1 LFRFLKQ
8 QVMRKYILILLTTS
22 FFTINVVAQTRGV
35 KIGYIDMEYILEK
48 VPDYAEAKNQL
59 ELKANTW
66 KQEIET
72 KKNDIKKLKDALA
85 SEKVLLTK
93 ELINDKEEEINVLEK
108 EMLDYQQKRFGPQ
121 GDLMIQKS
129 ALVKPIQD
137 QVFNIVQD
145 IAVQRKYDFIFDKSS
160 DLTMLFTAERFD
172 ISDFVLKALE
182 RAGKKVELSKKQQKI
197 QDAKDLREV
206 ETTENPEILDKEK
219 KVQATK
225 DEREKKLQERK
236 DAAAEKKKEADEKR
250 AELLKTRAEARQK
263 LLDEQKAKR
272 EALLNKKKENKT
284 DNNNPEPKK
293 D

>member
-1 LFRFLKQ
+1 MKKYFVLLF
-8 QVMRKYILILLTTS
+8 S
-22 FFTINVVAQTRGV
+22 FVLFVAQAQKTT

-48 VPDYAEAKNQL
+48 VPEYAEAKNQL
-59 ELKANTW
+59 EQKANTW

-72 KKNDIKKLKDALA
+72 KKNEIKKLKDALA

-93 ELINDKEEEINVLEK
+93 ELINDKEEEITVLEK

-172 ISDFVLKALE
+172 VSDFVLKALE

-197 QDAKDLREV
+197 QDEKDLREV
-206 ETTENPEILDKEK
+206 ETTENPEILEKEK

-236 DAAAEKKKEADEKR
+236 DAAAAKKKEADEKR
-250 AELLKTRAEARQK
+250 AELLKARTEARQK

-272 EALLNKKKENKT
+272 EALLNKKKEE
-284 DNNNPEPKK
+284 NNPEPKK

>member
-1 LFRFLKQ
+1 MKKYFVLLFSFVLFVVQAQK
-8 QVMRKYILILLTTS
+8 TT
-22 FFTINVVAQTRGV
+22 
-35 KIGYIDMEYILEK
+35 KIGYIDMDYILEK
-48 VPDYAEAKNQL
+48 VPEYAEAKNQL
-59 ELKANTW
+59 EQKANTW
-66 KQEIET
+66 KQEIES
-72 KKNDIKKLKDALA
+72 KKNEIKKLKDALA

-121 GDLMIQKS
+121 GDLIIQKS
-129 ALVKPIQD
+129 ALIKPIQD

-182 RAGKKVELSKKQQKI
+182 RAGKKVELKKKQQKI

-206 ETTENPEILDKEK
+206 ETTENPEILEKEK

-236 DAAAEKKKEADEKR
+236 DAAAAKKKEADEKR

-272 EALLNKKKENKT
+272 EALLNKKTENKT
-284 DNNNPEPKK
+284 DNNNNPEPKK
-293 D
+293 N

>member
-1 LFRFLKQ
+1 MKKYFVLLFSFVLFVAHAQK
-8 QVMRKYILILLTTS
+8 TT
-22 FFTINVVAQTRGV
+22 

-48 VPDYAEAKNQL
+48 VPEYAEAKNQL
-59 ELKANTW
+59 EQKANTW

-85 SEKVLLTK
+85 SERVLLTK

-172 ISDFVLKALE
+172 ISNFVLKALE
-182 RAGKKVELSKKQQKI
+182 RAGKKVELTKKQQKV

-206 ETTENPEILDKEK
+206 ETAENPEILEKEK

-236 DAAAEKKKEADEKR
+236 DAAAAKKKEADEKR
-250 AELLKTRAEARQK
+250 AELVKTRAEARQK

-272 EALLNKKKENKT
+272 EALLNKKKEN
-284 DNNNPEPKK
+284 NNNPEPKK

>member
-1 LFRFLKQ
+1 MKKYFVLLF
-8 QVMRKYILILLTTS
+8 S
-22 FFTINVVAQTRGV
+22 FVLFVAQAQKTT

-48 VPDYAEAKNQL
+48 VPEYAEAKNQL
-59 ELKANTW
+59 EQKANTW
-66 KQEIET
+66 IQEIET

-85 SEKVLLTK
+85 SERVLLTK

-121 GDLMIQKS
+121 GDLMIQKA

-182 RAGKKVELSKKQQKI
+182 RAGKKVELTKKQQKI

-206 ETTENPEILDKEK
+206 ETAENPEILEKEK

-236 DAAAEKKKEADEKR
+236 DAAAAKKKEADEKR
-250 AELLKTRAEARQK
+250 AELVKTRAEARQK

-272 EALLNKKKENKT
+272 EALLNKKKEN
-284 DNNNPEPKK
+284 NNNPEPKK

>member
-1 LFRFLKQ
+1 MKKYFVLLF
-8 QVMRKYILILLTTS
+8 S
-22 FFTINVVAQTRGV
+22 FVLFVAQAQKTT

-48 VPDYAEAKNQL
+48 VPEYAEAKNQL
-59 ELKANTW
+59 EQKANIW

-108 EMLDYQQKRFGPQ
+108 EMLEYQQKRFGPQ

-137 QVFNIVQD
+137 QVFTIVQD

-197 QDAKDLREV
+197 QDEKDLREV
-206 ETTENPEILDKEK
+206 ETTENPEILEKEK

-225 DEREKKLQERK
+225 DDREKKLQERK
-236 DAAAEKKKEADEKR
+236 DAAAAKKKEADEKR

-263 LLDEQKAKR
+263 LLEDQKAKR
-272 EALLNKKKENKT
+272 DALLNKKKET
-284 DNNNPEPKK
+284 NNPEPKK

>member
-1 LFRFLKQ
+1 MKKYFVLLF
-8 QVMRKYILILLTTS
+8 S
-22 FFTINVVAQTRGV
+22 FVLFVAQAQKTT
-35 KIGYIDMEYILEK
+35 KIGYIDMDYILEK
-48 VPDYAEAKNQL
+48 VPEYAEAKNQL
-59 ELKANTW
+59 EQKANTW

-72 KKNDIKKLKDALA
+72 KKNEIKKLKDALA

-121 GDLMIQKS
+121 GDLIIQKS

-206 ETTENPEILDKEK
+206 ETTENPEILEKEK
-219 KVQATK
+219 AKQATQ
-225 DEREKKLQERK
+225 DERAKALQERK
-236 DAAAEKKKEADEKR
+236 DAVAAKKKEADEKR

-263 LLDEQKAKR
+263 LLDDQKAKR
-272 EALLNKKKENKT
+272 DALLNKKNENKT
-284 DNNNPEPKK
+284 ENNNNPEPKK
-293 D
+293 N

>member
-1 LFRFLKQ
+1 MKKYFVLLF
-8 QVMRKYILILLTTS
+8 S
-22 FFTINVVAQTRGV
+22 FVLFVAQAQKTT

-48 VPDYAEAKNQL
+48 VPEYAEAKSQL
-59 ELKANTW
+59 EQKANAW

-137 QVFNIVQD
+137 QVFTIVQD

-206 ETTENPEILDKEK
+206 ETTENPEILEKEK

-236 DAAAEKKKEADEKR
+236 DAAAAKKKEADEKR

-272 EALLNKKKENKT
+272 DALLNKKKET
-284 DNNNPEPKK
+284 NNPEPKK

>member
-1 LFRFLKQ
+1 MKKYFVLLF
-8 QVMRKYILILLTTS
+8 S
-22 FFTINVVAQTRGV
+22 FVLFVAQAQKTT

-48 VPDYAEAKNQL
+48 VPEYAEAKNQL
-59 ELKANTW
+59 EQKANTW

-72 KKNDIKKLKDALA
+72 KKNEIKKLKDALA

-182 RAGKKVELSKKQQKI
+182 RAGKKIELSKKQQKI
-197 QDAKDLREV
+197 QDAKEVREFD
-206 ETTENPEILDKEK
+206 TTENPEILEKEK

-236 DAAAEKKKEADEKR
+236 DAAAAKKKEADDKR

-272 EALLNKKKENKT
+272 DPLLNKKNENKT
-284 DNNNPEPKK
+284 ENNNNPEPKK

>member
-1 LFRFLKQ
+1 MKKYFVLLF
-8 QVMRKYILILLTTS
+8 S
-22 FFTINVVAQTRGV
+22 FVLFVAQAQKTT

-48 VPDYAEAKNQL
+48 VPEYAEAKNQL
-59 ELKANTW
+59 EQKANTW

-72 KKNDIKKLKDALA
+72 KKNEIKKLKDALA

-93 ELINDKEEEINVLEK
+93 ELINDKEEEITVLEK
-108 EMLDYQQKRFGPQ
+108 DMLDYQQKRFGPQ

-197 QDAKDLREV
+197 QDEKDLREV
-206 ETTENPEILDKEK
+206 ETTENPEILEKEK

-225 DEREKKLQERK
+225 DQREKLLQDRR
-236 DAAAEKKKEADEKR
+236 DAAAAKKKEADEKR
-250 AELLKTRAEARQK
+250 AELMKTRAEARQK

-272 EALLNKKKENKT
+272 EALLNKKKEN
-284 DNNNPEPKK
+284 NPEPKK

>member
-1 LFRFLKQ
+1 MKKYFVLLF
-8 QVMRKYILILLTTS
+8 S
-22 FFTINVVAQTRGV
+22 FVLFVAQAQKTT

-48 VPDYAEAKNQL
+48 VPEYAEAKNQL
-59 ELKANTW
+59 EQKANTW
-66 KQEIET
+66 KQEIEI
-72 KKNDIKKLKDALA
+72 KKNEIKKLKDGLA

-121 GDLMIQKS
+121 GDLIIQKS

-225 DEREKKLQERK
+225 DERANKLQERK
-236 DAAAEKKKEADEKR
+236 DIIAAKKKEADDKR
-250 AELLKTRAEARQK
+250 TELLKTRAEARQK

-272 EALLNKKKENKT
+272 EALLNKKKENT
-284 DNNNPEPKK
+284 TNNNPEPKK
-293 D
+293 N

>member
-1 LFRFLKQ
+1 MKKYFVLLF
-8 QVMRKYILILLTTS
+8 S
-22 FFTINVVAQTRGV
+22 FVLFVAQAQKTT

-48 VPDYAEAKNQL
+48 VPEYAEAKNQL
-59 ELKANTW
+59 EQKANTW

-121 GDLMIQKS
+121 GDLMIQKA

-172 ISDFVLKALE
+172 ISGFVVDALA
-182 RAGKKVELSKKQQKI
+182 RAGKKIELTKKQQKI
-197 QDAKDLREV
+197 QDAKELREF
-206 ETTENPEILDKEK
+206 ETTENPEILEKEK

-236 DAAAEKKKEADEKR
+236 DAAAAKKKEADEKR
-250 AELLKTRAEARQK
+250 AEVAKARAEARQK

-272 EALLNKKKENKT
+272 EALINKRNENKT
-284 DNNNPEPKK
+284 NNNNPEPKK

>member
-1 LFRFLKQ
+1 MKKYFVLLF
-8 QVMRKYILILLTTS
+8 S
-22 FFTINVVAQTRGV
+22 FVLFVAQAQKTT

-48 VPDYAEAKNQL
+48 VPEYAEAKNQL
-59 ELKANTW
+59 EQKATTW
-66 KQEIET
+66 KQEIEI

-145 IAVQRKYDFIFDKSS
+145 IAVKRNYDFVFDKSS

-172 ISDFVLKALE
+172 ISDFVVDALA
-182 RAGKKVELSKKQQKI
+182 RAGKKVEYSKKQQKI
-197 QDAKDLREV
+197 QDAKEKREFD
-206 ETTENPEILDKEK
+206 TTENPEILEKEK
-219 KVQATK
+219 VVQATK
-225 DEREKKLQERK
+225 EERAAKLKERS
-236 DAAAEKKKEADEKR
+236 DAAAAKKKEADDKR

-263 LLDEQKAKR
+263 LLDDQKAKR
-272 EALLNKKKENKT
+272 DALLNKKNENKT
-284 DNNNPEPKK
+284 ENNNKPEPKK
-293 D
+293 E

>member
-1 LFRFLKQ
+1 MKKYFVLLF
-8 QVMRKYILILLTTS
+8 S
-22 FFTINVVAQTRGV
+22 FVLFVAQAQKTT

-48 VPDYAEAKNQL
+48 VPEYAEAKNQL
-59 ELKANTW
+59 DQKANTW

-72 KKNDIKKLKDALA
+72 KKNEIKKLKDALA

-145 IAVQRKYDFIFDKSS
+145 IASKRNYDFIFDKSS

-172 ISDFVLKALE
+172 ISDFVVDALA
-182 RAGKKVELSKKQQKI
+182 RAGKKIELSKKQQKI
-197 QDAKDLREV
+197 QDAKDLRKF
-206 ETTENPEILDKEK
+206 ETTENPEILEKEK

-225 DEREKKLQERK
+225 DDREKKLQERK
-236 DAAAEKKKEADEKR
+236 DAAAAKKKEADEKR

-263 LLDEQKAKR
+263 LLEDQKAKR
-272 EALLNKKKENKT
+272 DALLNKKKEN
-284 DNNNPEPKK
+284 NNNPEPKK
-293 D
+293 IK

>member
-1 LFRFLKQ
+1 MKKYFVLLF
-8 QVMRKYILILLTTS
+8 S
-22 FFTINVVAQTRGV
+22 FVLFVAQAQKTT

-48 VPDYAEAKNQL
+48 VPEYAEAKNQL
-59 ELKANTW
+59 EQKANTW

-72 KKNDIKKLKDALA
+72 KKNEIKKLKDALA

-108 EMLDYQQKRFGPQ
+108 EMLEYQQKRFGPQ

-145 IAVQRKYDFIFDKSS
+145 IASKRNYDFIFDKSS
-160 DLTMLFTAERFD
+160 DLTMLYTAERFD
-172 ISDFVLKALE
+172 ISDFVVDALA

-197 QDAKDLREV
+197 QDAKDLREF
-206 ETTENPEILDKEK
+206 ETTENPEILEKEK

-225 DEREKKLQERK
+225 DDREKKLQERK
-236 DAAAEKKKEADEKR
+236 DAVAAKKKEADEKR
-250 AELLKTRAEARQK
+250 AELLKTRTEARQK
-263 LLDEQKAKR
+263 LLEDQKAKR
-272 EALLNKKKENKT
+272 DALLNKKKEN
-284 DNNNPEPKK
+284 NNNPEPKK
-293 D
+293 N

>member
-1 LFRFLKQ
+1 MKKYFVLLF
-8 QVMRKYILILLTTS
+8 S
-22 FFTINVVAQTRGV
+22 FVLFVAQAQKTT

-48 VPDYAEAKNQL
+48 VPEYAEAKNQL
-59 ELKANTW
+59 EQKATTW
-66 KQEIET
+66 KQEIEI

-145 IAVQRKYDFIFDKSS
+145 IALKRNYDFVFDKSS

-172 ISDFVLKALE
+172 ISDFVVDALA
-182 RAGKKVELSKKQQKI
+182 RAGKKVEYTKKQQKI
-197 QDAKDLREV
+197 QDAKEKREFD
-206 ETTENPEILDKEK
+206 TTENPEILEKEK
-219 KVQATK
+219 VVQATK
-225 DEREKKLQERK
+225 EERAAKLKERS
-236 DAAAEKKKEADEKR
+236 DAAAAKKKEADDKR

-263 LLDEQKAKR
+263 LLDDQKAKR
-272 EALLNKKKENKT
+272 DALLNKKNENKT
-284 DNNNPEPKK
+284 ENNNKPEPKK
-293 D
+293 E

>member
-1 LFRFLKQ
+1 MKKYFVLLF
-8 QVMRKYILILLTTS
+8 S
-22 FFTINVVAQTRGV
+22 FVLFVAQAQKTT

-48 VPDYAEAKNQL
+48 VPEYAEAKNQL
-59 ELKANTW
+59 EQKANTW

-72 KKNDIKKLKDALA
+72 KKNEIKKLKDALA

-206 ETTENPEILDKEK
+206 ETTENPEILEKEK

-225 DEREKKLQERK
+225 DDREKKLQERK
-236 DAAAEKKKEADEKR
+236 DAVAAKKKEADEKR
-250 AELLKTRAEARQK
+250 AELLKTRTEARQK
-263 LLDEQKAKR
+263 LLEDQKAKR
-272 EALLNKKKENKT
+272 DALLNKKKEN
-284 DNNNPEPKK
+284 NNNPEPKK
-293 D
+293 N

>member
-1 LFRFLKQ
+1 MKKYFVLLF
-8 QVMRKYILILLTTS
+8 S
-22 FFTINVVAQTRGV
+22 FVLFVAQAQKTT

-48 VPDYAEAKNQL
+48 VPEYAEAKNQL
-59 ELKANTW
+59 EQKANTW

-137 QVFNIVQD
+137 QVFTIVQD

-197 QDAKDLREV
+197 QDAKEEREFD
-206 ETTENPEILDKEK
+206 TTENPEILDKEK

-225 DEREKKLQERK
+225 EEREKKLQERK
-236 DAAAEKKKEADEKR
+236 DAVAAKKKEADEKR

-272 EALLNKKKENKT
+272 EALLNKKKENNT
-284 DNNNPEPKK
+284 NNNNQEPKK

>member
-1 LFRFLKQ
+1 MKKYFVLLF
-8 QVMRKYILILLTTS
+8 S
-22 FFTINVVAQTRGV
+22 FVLFVAQAQKTT

-48 VPDYAEAKNQL
+48 VPEYAEAKNQL
-59 ELKANTW
+59 EQKATTW
-66 KQEIET
+66 KQEIEI

-145 IAVQRKYDFIFDKSS
+145 IAVKRNYDFVFDKSS

-172 ISDFVLKALE
+172 ISDFVVDALA
-182 RAGKKVELSKKQQKI
+182 RAGKKVEYSKKQQKI
-197 QDAKDLREV
+197 QDAKEKREFD
-206 ETTENPEILDKEK
+206 TTENPEILEKEK
-219 KVQATK
+219 VVQATK
-225 DEREKKLQERK
+225 EERAAKIKERS
-236 DAAAEKKKEADEKR
+236 DAAAAKKKEADDKR

-263 LLDEQKAKR
+263 LLDDQKAKR
-272 EALLNKKKENKT
+272 DALLNKKNENKT
-284 DNNNPEPKK
+284 ENNNKPEPKK
-293 D
+293 E

>member
-1 LFRFLKQ
+1 MKKYFVLLF
-8 QVMRKYILILLTTS
+8 S
-22 FFTINVVAQTRGV
+22 FVLFVAQAQKTT

-48 VPDYAEAKNQL
+48 VPEYAEAKNQL
-59 ELKANTW
+59 EQKANTW
-66 KQEIET
+66 MQEIET
-72 KKNDIKKLKDALA
+72 KKNEIKKLKDALA

-93 ELINDKEEEINVLEK
+93 ELINDKEEEISALEK

-121 GDLMIQKS
+121 GDLIIQKA

-182 RAGKKVELSKKQQKI
+182 RAGKKVELTKKQQKV
-197 QDAKDLREV
+197 QDEKDKRAFD
-206 ETTENPEILDKEK
+206 TTENPEILDKEK

-236 DAAAEKKKEADEKR
+236 DAAAAKKKEADEKR
-250 AELLKTRAEARQK
+250 AELLKSRTEARQK

-272 EALLNKKKENKT
+272 EALLNKKKETNT
-284 DNNNPEPKK
+284 NNQEPKK